1 MNWKICALL
10 VKKLSK
16 GFFELSHCSFISNSL
31 AVILRTIKNWYGG
44 EDNKWIF
51 QVKVISMVIKFQM
64 VASHAYKQW
73 LCSNKNRYIDTYSVP
88 NFVSSILCID
98 FRHSCFKKNLINSH
112 IRRIR
117 LDTNQSFII
126 VGNTDAVVAQLT
138 LLLFVVAVVLST
150 FKFKIQGQ

>member
-1 MNWKICALL
+1 MSNKWTEKS
-10 VKKLSK
+10 VHNLSK
-16 GFFELSHCSFISNSL
+16 NFRKVFSTFALQFHIKFIGSDTQNHTKL
-31 AVILRTIKNWYGG
+31 VG
-44 EDNKWIF
+44 WIF

-73 LCSNKNRYIDTYSVP
+73 LCSNKNRYRHIQCSK
-88 NFVSSILCID
+88 LCK
-98 FRHSCFKKNLINSH
+98 FHTLYWLQKKLFQK
-112 IRRIR
+112 RFDQFTIR

-138 LLLFVVAVVLST
+138 LLLFVVTVVLST